1 MNEKELKTIYV
12 SPQVKT
18 VEFKVHGMLCGSE
31 GDVIPK
37 PTDPIIPM
45 F

>member
-1 MNEKELKTIYV
+1 MKEKELKTIYV

-18 VEFKVHGMLCGSE
+18 VEFKVHGMLCGSG
-31 GDVIPK
+31 GDVIDPQ
-37 PTDPIIPM
+37 TDPIRPM